1 MCQALGTNCLQVC
14 FLTWEMK
21 PREVTR
27 LGEDLP
33 ACLWQSWA
41 SNLPLC
47 TLSPVVLAV
56 HRGPCSS
63 HGALG
68 RAGWGTWG
76 RETACLEGSARPPG
90 KADRAH
96 QLAGGSPVLSSAC
109 LLLRLIAACP
119 WCDVPHSGEC
129 GGRWAQCSRADR
141 EPALAQ
147 LAVSTAPSSESD
159 PSTGSRP
166 DCGAGTPGP
175 LQV

>member
-1 MCQALGTNCLQVC
+1 MGKTFQLVSGRAGPRTCLCALSVRWSSLYT
-14 FLTWEMK
+14 E
-21 PREVTR
+21 
-27 LGEDLP
+27 
-33 ACLWQSWA
+33 A
-41 SNLPLC
+41 
-47 TLSPVVLAV
+47 
-56 HRGPCSS
+56 PCSS

-76 RETACLEGSARPPG
+76 RETACLEGSACPPA
-90 KADRAH
+90 KADRAR

-147 LAVSTAPSSESD
+147 LAVCTAPSSESD